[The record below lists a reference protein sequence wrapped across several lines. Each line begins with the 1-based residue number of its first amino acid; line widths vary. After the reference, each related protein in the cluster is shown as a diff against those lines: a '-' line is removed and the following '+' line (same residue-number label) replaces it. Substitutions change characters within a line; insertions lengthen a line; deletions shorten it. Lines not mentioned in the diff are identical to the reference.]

1 MRVAFIV
8 DPIEGFLVDK
18 DTSFALMLEAQRRGH
33 EVYTLGIQELWAEGG
48 CVHGAV
54 HRTTVQR
61 PSEVPAAGRVAG
73 AHFQRGPAEDVDLT
87 DLDCTFMRKD
97 PPFDAAYLHATQLL
111 ELARGRTLLV
121 NDPRGLRDA
130 NEKLYALHFPSVMP
144 PTLVTAEAARIK
156 AFMRAQGGQAVI
168 KPLDGAGGRGVFV
181 LRADDKNVNA
191 LIETTT
197 NEGKQ
202 AAMVQRFLPAVRE
215 GDRRILI
222 LDGEPLGGILRV
234 PAEDEA
240 RSNIHVG
247 GRVERHVLTARDRE
261 ICATLA
267 PRLRADGL
275 VFVGID
281 VIGDHLTE
289 VNVTS
294 PTGIQELDR
303 LDGQDATGRTIAWL
317 EAHVARR

>member
-1 MRVAFIV
+1 MRIAFIV
-8 DPIEGFLVDK
+8 DAVESFAIDK

-33 EVYTLGIQELWAEGG
+33 ELLTFGIGDLWAVGG
-48 CVHGAV
+48 RVYATVRPTG
-54 HRTTVQR
+54 VQR
-61 PSEVPAAGRVAG
+61 VLG
-73 AHFQRGPAEDVDLT
+73 AHVTFGAPVEIELT

-97 PPFDAAYLHATQLL
+97 PPFDAEYLHATQLL

-130 NEKLYALHFPSVMP
+130 NEKLYALHFPEVTP
-144 PTLVTAEAARIK
+144 PTLVTRDAARIK
-156 AFMRAQGGQAVI
+156 AFVRAQGGQAVI
-168 KPLDGAGGRGVFV
+168 KPIDGAGGRGVFV
-181 LRADDKNVNA
+181 LRTDDRNTNA

-197 NEGKQ
+197 EEGRR
-202 AAMVQRFLPAVRE
+202 AAIVQRYVPEVRQ
-215 GDRRILI
+215 GDRRILL

-234 PAEDEA
+234 PSEDEA

-247 GRVERHVLTARDRE
+247 GRVEPHVLTERDRE
-261 ICATLA
+261 ICRALA

-275 VFVGID
+275 AFVGID
-281 VIGDHLTE
+281 VIGDFLTE

-303 LDGQDATGRTIAWL
+303 IDGNDAVGQTITWL
-317 EAHVARR
+317 ERRAVRP

>member
-1 MRVAFIV
+1 MRIAFIV
-8 DPIEGFLVDK
+8 DPPEGFLLDK

-33 EVYTLGIQELWAEGG
+33 DVYALGIGDLWAEDGQ
-48 CVHGAV
+48 VHATV
-54 HRTTVQR
+54 RRTTVQR
-61 PSEVPAAGRVAG
+61 VQG
-73 AHFQRGPAEDVDLT
+73 AHFAQGPAEDVDLG

-97 PPFDAAYLHATQLL
+97 PPFDATYLHATQLL

-121 NDPRGLRDA
+121 NDPRGLQGA
-130 NEKLYALHFPSVMP
+130 NEKLYALHFPSVTP
-144 PTLVTAEAARIK
+144 PTLVTAEARRIK
-156 AFMRAQGGQAVI
+156 AFVRAQGGQAVI

-181 LRADDKNVNA
+181 LRADDRNLNA
-191 LIETTT
+191 LIETSTE
-197 NEGKQ
+197 EGRRP
-202 AAMVQRFLPAVRE
+202 AMVQRYVPEVRQ
-215 GDRRILI
+215 GDRRILL

-234 PAEDEA
+234 PSDEEA

-275 VFVGID
+275 AFVGID
-281 VIGDHLTE
+281 VIGDFLTE

-303 LDGQDATGRTIAWL
+303 LDGQDAVGRTLAWI
-317 EAHVARR
+317 EARAQGGARA

>member
-1 MRVAFIV
+1 MRIAFIV
-8 DPIEGFLVDK
+8 DPLAGFLLDK

-33 EVYTLGIQELWAEGG
+33 EVYTLGISELWGEGG
-48 CVHGAV
+48 KVHGV
-54 HRTTVQR
+54 VRRTRLQR
-61 PSEVPAAGRVAG
+61 VVG
-73 AHFQRGPAEDVDLT
+73 AHFELGAAEDVDLGE
-87 DLDCTFMRKD
+87 LDCTFMRKD
-97 PPFDAAYLHATQLL
+97 PPFDASYLHATQLL

-130 NEKLYALHFPSVMP
+130 NEKLYALHFPTVTP

-156 AFMRAQGGQAVI
+156 AFLRAQGGQAVI

-181 LRADDKNVNA
+181 LRADDRNLNA
-191 LIETTT
+191 LIETSTE
-197 NEGKQ
+197 EGTC
-202 AAMVQRFLPAVRE
+202 AAIVQRYLPEVRQ
-215 GDRRILI
+215 GDRRILL

-234 PAEDEA
+234 PTEDEA

-247 GRVERHVLTARDRE
+247 GRVEKHVLTPRDRE
-261 ICATLA
+261 ICAALA

-275 VFVGID
+275 AFVGID
-281 VIGDHLTE
+281 VIGDFLTE

-303 LDGQDATGRTIAWL
+303 LDGQDAVGRTLAWI
-317 EAHVARR
+317 EDRVRQRAS